1 MFAIKIGTSYNKR
14 VPGFGLRLRQSN
26 PFSCAN
32 LSIFLEDHT
41 PSRLLHVPAVEAAF
55 DVDIGLSPRFYT
67 LRIVIYNCGAFVDKK
82 RKKKETKSF
91 K

>member
-14 VPGFGLRLRQSN
+14 AVPGN

-55 DVDIGLSPRFYT
+55 DAVRL
-67 LRIVIYNCGAFVDKK
+67 L
-82 RKKKETKSF
+82 RKKERN
-91 K
+91 

>member
-14 VPGFGLRLRQSN
+14 AVPGFGLRLRQLN

-55 DVDIGLSPRFYT
+55 DAVRL
-67 LRIVIYNCGAFVDKK
+67 LRKK
-82 RKKKETKSF
+82 RKKLKVLNSNKTMSET
-91 K
+91 

>member
-14 VPGFGLRLRQSN
+14 AVPGFGLRLRQSN

-41 PSRLLHVPAVEAAF
+41 PSRSS
-55 DVDIGLSPRFYT
+55 IR
-67 LRIVIYNCGAFVDKK
+67 RGAFVEKK
-82 RKKKETKSF
+82 RKKLKVLNSIKTMSET
-91 K
+91 